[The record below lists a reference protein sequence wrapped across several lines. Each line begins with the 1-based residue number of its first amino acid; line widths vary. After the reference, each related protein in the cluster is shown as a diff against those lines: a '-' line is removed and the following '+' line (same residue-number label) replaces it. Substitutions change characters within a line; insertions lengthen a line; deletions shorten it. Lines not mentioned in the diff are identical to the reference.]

1 MSRAGQPGS
10 TRLERPRGARW
21 RAGLAAATAAGAV
34 AATLIAWSAASP
46 ASAAVGA
53 GTYTVTNAGSGQ
65 CLDVPGG
72 VASAGVQLQQA
83 SCNGAGSQQWTLT
96 AVSGGFRIASTATG
110 LCVGVQDASTSAGKA
125 IQQQACT
132 GASSQVWAV
141 TASGSNYRVVNAN
154 GGKCMNTKDNS
165 TAAGALVQTNSCDTV
180 ITKHWTFSTSNGGP
194 TSTSTSTST
203 STTTRTTTTTTTTS
217 QPGGG
222 DGSGPWPSDTGSVH
236 QTTTRDVGTY
246 FNGGMKRYYGIGDG
260 GQGES
265 QDPMFVVA
273 NGGTIENVIIDAP
286 AGDGIHCE
294 GSCTIRNVWWNDVGE
309 DAATFK
315 ATSSSATYLVDGG
328 GAKSASD
335 KVFQHNGAGTVTIR
349 NFQVH
354 SAGKLYR
361 ACGNCS
367 TSYQR
372 HVVMD
377 GVTARSTKV
386 LAGINTNW
394 GDTARFSR
402 ITVYGDTVICE
413 KYQGVPKGS
422 EPKKIGEGADGKNCF
437 YSASDITQR

>member
-1 MSRAGQPGS
+1 MSALDRSPTGRA
-10 TRLERPRGARW
+10 PRRGDARW
-21 RAGLAAATAAGAV
+21 RLSLTAAAGATALAAALV
-34 AATLIAWSAASP
+34 AWPSAPVAD
-46 ASAAVGA
+46 AAVGA

-65 CLDVPGG
+65 CLDVPG
-72 VASAGVQLQQA
+72 ASASSGVQLQQA
-83 SCNGAGSQQWTLT
+83 GCTGATGQRWTLT
-96 AVSGGFRIASTATG
+96 AVSGGFRITSAANG
-110 LCVGVQDASTSAGKA
+110 LCVGVRDGSTSAGKV
-125 IQQQACT
+125 IEQTSCT
-132 GASSQVWAV
+132 GAAGQTWSL
-141 TASGSNYRVVNAN
+141 TASGGNYRVVDTN

-165 TAAGALVQTNSCDTV
+165 TAAGAPVQTNSCDSAA
-180 ITKHWTFSTSNGGP
+180 TKQWTFSPTSGGP
-194 TSTSTSTST
+194 TSTSTTT

-217 QPGGG
+217 QQPGGG

-236 QTTTRDVGTY
+236 QTTTRNVGTY

-260 GQGES
+260 GQGEG

-273 NGGTIENVIIDAP
+273 NGGTIENVIIDTP

-315 ATSSSATYLVDGG
+315 SSSSSATYLVDGG
-328 GAKSASD
+328 GAKAASD
-335 KVFQHNGAGTVTIR
+335 KVFQHNGAGTLTIR
-349 NFQVH
+349 NFQSH
-354 SAGKLYR
+354 SVGKLYR
-361 ACGNCS
+361 ACGNCA

-377 GVTARSTKV
+377 GVTVRSTKV

-402 ITVYGDTVICE
+402 ITVYGSATICE

-437 YSASDITQR
+437 YSSSDITYR

>member
-1 MSRAGQPGS
+1 MSTADHRRS
-10 TRLERPRGARW
+10 TRPAPPRGARW
-21 RAGLAAATAAGAV
+21 RTGLAAAV
-34 AATLIAWSAASP
+34 AATALAATFTMWSTATTAQ
-46 ASAAVGA
+46 AAVGA
-53 GTYTVTNAGSGQ
+53 GTYTIKNAGSGQ
-65 CLDVPGG
+65 CLDVPN
-72 VASAGVQLQQA
+72 ASAASGVQLQQA
-83 SCNGAGSQQWTLT
+83 SCGSAGSQQWTLA
-96 AVSGGFRIASTATG
+96 AVSGGFRITSVSSG

-125 IQQQACT
+125 IQQQSCT
-132 GASSQVWAV
+132 GAASQAWSL
-141 TASGSNYRVVNAN
+141 TASGSNYRVVNTN

-165 TAAGALVQTNSCDTV
+165 TAAGAPVQQNSCDSV
-180 ITKHWTFSTSNGGP
+180 ATKQWTFTPTSGGP
-194 TSTSTSTST
+194 TSTST
-203 STTTRTTTTTTTTS
+203 STTTRTTTTTTTGN
-217 QPGGG
+217 PGGG

-236 QTTTRDVGTY
+236 QTTTRNVGTY
-246 FNGGMKRYYGIGDG
+246 FNGGMKKYYGIGDG

-273 NGGTIENVIIDAP
+273 NGGTIENLFIDAP

-315 ATSSSATYLVDGG
+315 ASSSSATYLIDGG
-328 GAKSASD
+328 GARKASD
-335 KVFQHNGAGTVTIR
+335 KVFQHNGAGTLTIR
-349 NFQVH
+349 NFQVDG
-354 SAGKLYR
+354 AGKLYR
-361 ACGNCS
+361 ACGNCA

-377 GVTARSTKV
+377 GVTARNTSV

-394 GDTARFSR
+394 GDTARFTR
-402 ITVYGDTVICE
+402 ITVYGDTTICE

>member
-1 MSRAGQPGS
+1 MSTTDQRRSARAAG
-10 TRLERPRGARW
+10 PRGTRW
-21 RAGLAAATAAGAV
+21 RTSLVAAGAATALAV
-34 AATLIAWSAASP
+34 TLTAWSTTTAAQ
-46 ASAAVGA
+46 AAVGA
-53 GTYTVTNAGSGQ
+53 GTYTVKNVGSGQ
-65 CLDVPGG
+65 CLDVPN
-72 VASAGVQLQQA
+72 ASSSSGVQLQQA
-83 SCNGAGSQQWTLT
+83 SCGSGSSQRWTLT
-96 AVSGGFRIASTATG
+96 AVSGGFRIASAATG
-110 LCVGVQDASTSAGKA
+110 LCVGVRDSSTSAGKV
-125 IQQQACT
+125 IEQQSC
-132 GASSQVWAV
+132 
-141 TASGSNYRVVNAN
+141 SGSAGQTWSLTESGSDYRVVNPN

-165 TAAGALVQTNSCDTV
+165 TAAGALVQTNSCDSV
-180 ITKHWTFSTSNGGP
+180 ATKQWTFTPADGGP
-194 TSTSTSTST
+194 TTTSTST
-203 STTTRTTTTTTTTS
+203 STTTRTTTTTTTTTS

-236 QTTTRDVGTY
+236 QTTTRNVGSY
-246 FNGGMKRYYGIGDG
+246 FNGGMKRHYGIGDG

-273 NGGTIENVIIDAP
+273 DGGTIENVILDAP

-315 ATSSSATYLVDGG
+315 ATGSSATYLVDGG
-328 GAKSASD
+328 GARSASD
-335 KVFQHNGAGTVTIR
+335 KVFQHNGAGTLTIR
-349 NFQVH
+349 DFQV
-354 SAGKLYR
+354 SGAGKLYR

-367 TSYQR
+367 SSYQR

-402 ITVYGDTVICE
+402 ITVYGSTTICE

-422 EPKKIGEGADGKNCF
+422 EPKKIGEGADGRNCF

>member
-1 MSRAGQPGS
+1 MSPRKRTGRIAAVTAAASVTAMAAALVVGAGQ
-10 TRLERPRGARW
+10 
-21 RAGLAAATAAGAV
+21 
-34 AATLIAWSAASP
+34 SAY
-46 ASAAVGA
+46 AAVGCRVDYA
-53 GTYTVTNAGSGQ
+53 VANQWGGGFGANVAITNLGDAMS
-65 CLDVPGG
+65 
-72 VASAGVQLQQA
+72 S
-83 SCNGAGSQQWTLT
+83 WTLEWSFT
-96 AVSGGFRIASTATG
+96 AGQRVDQLWGGEFTQSGSIVTVRNSAWNGSLATG
-110 LCVGVQDASTSAGKA
+110 ATTTPGFNGSWSGSNPAPSSFKLNGV
-125 IQQQACT
+125 ACT
-132 GASSQVWAV
+132 G
-141 TASGSNYRVVNAN
+141 
-154 GGKCMNTKDNS
+154 S
-165 TAAGALVQTNSCDTV
+165 TTG
-180 ITKHWTFSTSNGGP
+180 
-194 TSTSTSTST
+194 TSTT
-203 STTTRTTTTTTTTS
+203 TTTRTTTTTTSTTTTTTS

-236 QTTTRDVGTY
+236 QTTTRNVGSY
-246 FNGGMKRYYGIGDG
+246 FNGGMKRHYGIGDG

-273 NGGTIENVIIDAP
+273 NGGTIENVILDAP

-315 ATSSSATYLVDGG
+315 ATGSSATYLVDGG
-328 GAKSASD
+328 GARSASD
-335 KVFQHNGAGTVTIR
+335 KVFQHNGAGTLTIR
-349 NFQVH
+349 DFQV
-354 SAGKLYR
+354 SGAGKLYR

-367 TSYQR
+367 SSYQR

-402 ITVYGDTVICE
+402 ITVYGSTTICE

-422 EPKKIGEGADGKNCF
+422 EPKKIGEGADGRNCF